1 MVNDIYGLELSD
13 NNEKVVVKHF
23 SRSTNGDMMIYIKPL
38 LKCNPDRF
46 IIHVGTNDLRSNQDP
61 EILIKTKY

>member
-23 SRSTNGDMMIYIKPL
+23 SRSTNADMMIYIKPL